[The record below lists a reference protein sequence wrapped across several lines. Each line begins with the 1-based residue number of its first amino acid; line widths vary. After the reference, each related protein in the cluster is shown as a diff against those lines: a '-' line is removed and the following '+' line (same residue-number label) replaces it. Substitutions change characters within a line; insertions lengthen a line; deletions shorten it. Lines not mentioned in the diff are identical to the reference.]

1 MIGTVGSSLNFTWT
15 FTGDMKLAEWG
26 TKKSGA
32 DEIDTILV
40 GLTTAGPVSVVLPP
54 QYAGRVSGTWDGKT
68 SPGQVTFTLNSIR
81 NEDEYAYA
89 CRVTPVGLENSPV
102 VDAFQLVVRG

>member
-1 MIGTVGSSLNFTWT
+1 MFGALGSSLNFTWT

-26 TKKSGA
+26 TKQSGVN
-32 DEIDTILV
+32 EIDTVLV
-40 GLTTAGPVSVVLPP
+40 GLTTIGQGSVVPPP

-81 NEDEYAYA
+81 ENDEEFYA
-89 CRVTPVGLENSPV
+89 CKITPKSLLDSRV
-102 VDAFQLVVRG
+102 VDNFLLVVRG